1 MAELQETVGTVIRR
15 ERAARQLTMRELAEQ
30 ANISLVY
37 LGEIERG
44 KKYPSPVVLERLAE
58 GLDLEVPDLLEL
70 IAEELRGERQPQM
83 VHAIGFTRA
92 PHADATRQSSPH
104 RVANAVNVVNVV
116 NVITLLEPQTAE
128 PVRPELSLVRG
139 FRDAVA

>member
-15 ERAARQLTMRELAEQ
+15 ERAGRQLTMRELAEQ

-58 GLDLEVPDLLEL
+58 ALHLEVPDLLEL
-70 IAEELRGERQPQM
+70 IAEELRGERQPQV

-92 PHADATRQSSPH
+92 PRADATRRPSPH
-104 RVANAVNVVNVV
+104 QVANAVNVV
-116 NVITLLEPQTAE
+116 NVITLLESRTAE
-128 PVRPELSLVRG
+128 PARPGTSLVRG
-139 FRDAVA
+139 SRDAVA